1 MKRKV
6 AIYARVSTEHEAQI
20 NALENQIQYYNNI
33 LAQHPEWELVG
44 RYVDE
49 GITGTSVKK
58 RKNFLRMMEDA
69 KNGMFSLILTREVSR
84 FARNTVDT
92 LQETRKLKSYGVE
105 VYCTEDNIRTS
116 DDTDGE
122 LRLTLMATLAQNES
136 KKTSVRVKA
145 GQKISFENGVLYG
158 NGNILGYDRV
168 GRELVVNPE
177 QAETVKMIFNMYHDG
192 MGCKQIAY
200 ELEKRGRITSTG
212 LTHWQPGTISRLL
225 RNSFYCG
232 KIVYRKQYVPDYL
245 EQKKI
250 NNYDEVDKIEIMGK
264 HEPIISEE
272 LFNDCQRRLDA
283 KTVNRLRGK
292 HAINP
297 PKSAYARI
305 LKCQCGSNFER
316 RKWHKYKDGRIRYGF
331 ECYKQKN
338 HGSYRTRLKK
348 GLDTTG
354 CCTTKMFP
362 EWKLKI
368 VAHWLF
374 NDLWKERDKIINRAI
389 EMLNATIKDEN
400 VVDYTDEVKELNK
413 KRKKYEEKLSNLV
426 ELRVEGD
433 ISKEVYEEKKGA
445 FKKQIE
451 YIDSELLKRDVKN
464 SAIVS
469 NVKTKIQLLTD
480 LLEKKY
486 DVISGDIPEDIVE
499 TFIDQI
505 VVHDDYFEWRLRT
518 STEPVLCKV
527 EGNAKDNTIIFLE
540 NDSHK
545 VATQYRQRL
554 RIRQNNLIHAIDSI
568 ELGNFVITKDYLA
581 KYKETDENM
590 KKVNKW
596 NDIKIKVTI

>member
-105 VYCTEDNIRTS
+105 VYFTEDNIRTS

-305 LKCQCGSNFER
+305 LKCQCSSNFER

-374 NDLWKERDKIINRAI
+374 NDLWKERDKIINRAM

-469 NVKTKIQLLTD
+469 NVKTQIQLLTD

>member
-20 NALENQIQYYNNI
+20 NALENQIQYYDNI

-105 VYCTEDNIRTS
+105 VYFTEDNIRTS

-200 ELEKRGRITSTG
+200 ELEKRGRVTSTG

-250 NNYDEVDKIEIMGK
+250 NNYDEVDKIEITGK

-433 ISKEVYEEKKGA
+433 ISKEVYEEKKGV

-469 NVKTKIQLLTD
+469 NVKTQIQLLTD

-545 VATQYRQRL
+545 VATQYRLLLQKR
-554 RIRQNNLIHAIDSI
+554 NNPISDHNTSFGAWKAKAFHAPKC
-568 ELGNFVITKDYLA
+568 L
-581 KYKETDENM
+581 
-590 KKVNKW
+590 KW
-596 NDIKIKVTI
+596 NIFSLP

>member
-20 NALENQIQYYNNI
+20 NALENQIQYYDNI
-33 LAQHPEWELVG
+33 LEQHPEWELVG

-105 VYCTEDNIRTS
+105 VYFTEDNIRTS

-200 ELEKRGRITSTG
+200 ELEKRGRVTSTG

-250 NNYDEVDKIEIMGK
+250 NNYDEVDKIEITGK

-433 ISKEVYEEKKGA
+433 ISKEVYEEKKGV

-469 NVKTKIQLLTD
+469 NVKTQIQLLTD

-545 VATQYRQRL
+545 VATQYRQL
-554 RIRQNNLIHAIDSI
+554 LQIRQNNLIHAIDPI

-581 KYKETDENM
+581 KYKETDGNM